1 MVIYCTELLRYT
13 GYGKRRRTVII
24 FSARTMRLQGRKL
37 VLRVRERLL
46 TIHLMDMLREQQE
59 YVRKLK
65 LELQTE
71 RKESAVMSS
80 ESSFVFQGNRPLE

>member
-1 MVIYCTELLRYT
+1 
-13 GYGKRRRTVII
+13 
-24 FSARTMRLQGRKL
+24 MRLQGRKL